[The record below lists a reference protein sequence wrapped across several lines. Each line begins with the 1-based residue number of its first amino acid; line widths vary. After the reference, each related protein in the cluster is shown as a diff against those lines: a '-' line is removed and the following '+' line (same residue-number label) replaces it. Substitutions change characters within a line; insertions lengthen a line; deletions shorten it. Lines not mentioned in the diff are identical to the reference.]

1 MIRRNHISPFIETS
15 VKYFE
20 MYICISICRPVNLST
35 FQEIECEN
43 KEDASA
49 KSPWKTEWHN
59 LWIELKSWRSYWQK
73 DEKEDFLENFGPA
86 ALYFASSTYDVTSD
100 GLVADSYIGKLIV
113 L

>member
-1 MIRRNHISPFIETS
+1 MIRCNHIFPLIETI
-15 VKYFE
+15 VKYFK
-20 MYICISICRPVNLST
+20 MYICNINLST

>member
-1 MIRRNHISPFIETS
+1 MIRCNHISPLIEAS
-15 VKYFE
+15 VKYFK
-20 MYICISICRPVNLST
+20 MYLVCNINLGT

-43 KEDASA
+43 KEDTSA

-100 GLVADSYIGKLIV
+100 GLVADSYIGKLAV
-113 L
+113 H

>member
-1 MIRRNHISPFIETS
+1 M
-15 VKYFE
+15 
-20 MYICISICRPVNLST
+20 ST

-43 KEDASA
+43 NEDASA

-73 DEKEDFLENFGPA
+73 DEKDDFLENFGPA

-100 GLVADSYIGKLIV
+100 SLVADSYIGKSIV
-113 L
+113 LCFNYHTVMKKKLGLEQFQWIRTIFMFLDPN